1 MEFSFFTGYLKVVDK
16 KFKSDIIY
24 LILKIPNKEIQ
35 NIYKNKVTEWFNI
48 KIKTNDFQELI
59 TALEDGDCTKVSDI
73 ITGQLMETVSFYD
86 YKEDYC
92 HGFLAGLLKHNKK
105 YIVISNRESGLG
117 RYDLI
122 LKTQRIRHGQ
132 TIIIEIKV
140 AENIN
145 KMGKSCNEALSQIEA
160 LHYDS
165 ELLYE
170 GYKNIIKYGICFYK
184 KECMA
189 VKLNN

>member
-1 MEFSFFTGYLKVVDK
+1 
-16 KFKSDIIY
+16 
-24 LILKIPNKEIQ
+24 
-35 NIYKNKVTEWFNI
+35 
-48 KIKTNDFQELI
+48 
-59 TALEDGDCTKVSDI
+59 
-73 ITGQLMETVSFYD
+73 METVSFYD

-170 GYKNIIKYGICFYK
+170 GYKNIIK
-184 KECMA
+184 
-189 VKLNN
+189 